1 MTDKPR
7 DVTDSE
13 LAVLEVLWEQP
24 DATIREITETIYEE
38 YSPSAHATVQK
49 LLERL
54 EQKECV
60 TRDRSAFAHRF
71 RATIARADLI
81 GRELAAVAEKLCDG
95 SLTPLL
101 LHLAGR
107 TKLTPHER
115 RQLRK
120 LIDGKTRGVSH
131 HGGEW
136 QSGKAAE

>member
-13 LAVLEVLWEQP
+13 LAVLDVLWERP
-24 DATIREITETIYEE
+24 DSTIREITEAIYPM

-54 EQKECV
+54 EAKQCV
-60 TRDRSAFAHRF
+60 SRDRSGFAHRF
-71 RATIARADLI
+71 RAIIERADLI
-81 GRELAAVAEKLCDG
+81 GRQLEAVAEKLCDG

-107 TKLTPHER
+107 TKLTAEER
-115 RQLRK
+115 RLLRK
-120 LIDGKTRGVSH
+120 LIDGGERSH
-131 HGGEW
+131 RR
-136 QSGKAAE
+136 K

>member
-1 MTDKPR
+1 MTNKPR

-13 LAVLEVLWEQP
+13 LAVLDVLWERP
-24 DATIREITETIYEE
+24 DATIRDITEAIYPQ
-38 YSPSAHATVQK
+38 YTASAHATVQK

-54 EQKECV
+54 EGKQCV

-71 RATIARADLI
+71 RAGIERADLI
-81 GRELAAVAEKLCDG
+81 GRQLEAVAEKLCDG

-107 TKLTPHER
+107 TKLTPAER

-120 LIDGKTRGVSH
+120 LIDGRTRTQTPGVSK
-131 HGGEW
+131 ED
-136 QSGKAAE
+136 

>member
-13 LAVLEVLWEQP
+13 LAVLDVLWEQP
-24 DATIREITETIYEE
+24 DATIREITEAVYDE

-54 EQKECV
+54 EAKDCV
-60 TRDRSAFAHRF
+60 SRDRSGFAHRF
-71 RATIARADLI
+71 RASI
-81 GRELAAVAEKLCDG
+81 GRGELIDRQLEAVADKLCEG

-107 TKLTPHER
+107 TNLTAAER

-120 LIDGKTRGVSH
+120 LIERSK
-131 HGGEW
+131 
-136 QSGKAAE
+136 

>member
-1 MTDKPR
+1 MTDTRR

-13 LAVLEVLWEQP
+13 LAVLDVLWERP
-24 DATIREITETIYEE
+24 DATIREITEAIYQS

-54 EQKECV
+54 EGKRCV
-60 TRDRSAFAHRF
+60 TRDRSGFAHRF
-71 RATIARADLI
+71 RAVVARADLI
-81 GRELAAVAEKLCDG
+81 GRELEAVADKLCEG

-107 TKLTPHER
+107 TQLTPEER

-120 LIDGKTRGVSH
+120 LIDGNRG
-131 HGGEW
+131 
-136 QSGKAAE
+136 